1 MFEKGLSI
9 IIPAFNEEKGIAQTI
24 QSIQDA
30 MAESAISHELIV
42 VDDGSIDSTAE
53 IVKSLQGV
61 KLLRNIHNRGYGAS
75 LMRGIRDANYENIAI
90 TDADGTYPNNRI
102 PEFAALLTDD
112 VDMVV
117 GWRKGPSAKI
127 PLVRRPA
134 KWVINKI
141 AEILAGYRI
150 PDLNSGFR
158 IFRKQTIMK
167 NEHVLPAGFSFTT
180 TITLLIASGGGCIL
194 YEPISY
200 SHRTGQ
206 SKFHPIMDTWGM
218 ITLIVR
224 SILLFSPLRFFV
236 PVAMLSFLCAIIVL
250 IVSLLWMERI
260 PDGTITILTVTGFQI
275 LVLGLLADLINRR
288 L

>member
-1 MFEKGLSI
+1 MSEKGLSI
-9 IIPAFNEEKGIAQTI
+9 IIPAFNEEKGAALTVQGIQTT
-24 QSIQDA
+24 
-30 MAESAISHELIV
+30 MAESAIPFELIV

-53 IVKSLQGV
+53 IINSLPGV
-61 KLLRNIHNRGYGAS
+61 KLLRNIHNRGYGTS
-75 LMRGIRDANYENIAI
+75 LKRGIRAATYDNIAI
-90 TDADGTYPNNRI
+90 TDADGTYPGDRI
-102 PEFAALLTDD
+102 PELASLLTDD

-117 GWRKGPSAKI
+117 GWRKGFSAKI

-134 KWVINKI
+134 KWVIKRI
-141 AEILAGYRI
+141 AETLAGYSI
-150 PDLNSGFR
+150 PDLNSGLR
-158 IFRKQTIMK
+158 IFRKQTVLD

-206 SKFHPIMDTWGM
+206 SKFHPIKDTWGM

>member
-9 IIPAFNEEKGIAQTI
+9 IIPAFNEEKGIIPTI
-24 QSIQDA
+24 QGIQGA
-30 MAESAISHELIV
+30 MVESAIPFELIV

-53 IVKSLQGV
+53 IINSLPGV
-61 KLLRNIHNRGYGAS
+61 KLLRNIHNRGYGTS
-75 LMRGIRDANYENIAI
+75 LKRGIRAATYDNIAI
-90 TDADGTYPNNRI
+90 TDADGTYPGDRI
-102 PEFAALLTDD
+102 PELASLLTDD

-117 GWRKGPSAKI
+117 GWRKGFSAKI

-134 KWVINKI
+134 KWVIKRI
-141 AEILAGYRI
+141 AESLAGYSI
-150 PDLNSGFR
+150 PDLNSGLR
-158 IFRKQTIMK
+158 IFRKQTVLD

-200 SHRTGQ
+200 SHRSGQ
-206 SKFHPIMDTWGM
+206 SKFHPIKDTWGM

-224 SILLFSPLRFFV
+224 SILLFNPLRFFV
-236 PVAMLSFLCAIIVL
+236 PIAMLSFLCAIIVL

-275 LVLGLLADLINRR
+275 LVMGLLADLINRR

>member
-1 MFEKGLSI
+1 MSEKGLSI
-9 IIPAFNEEKGIAQTI
+9 IIPAFNEEKGAALTVQGIQTT
-24 QSIQDA
+24 
-30 MAESAISHELIV
+30 MAESAIPFELIV

-53 IVKSLQGV
+53 IINSLPGV
-61 KLLRNIHNRGYGAS
+61 KLLRNIHNRGYGTS
-75 LMRGIRDANYENIAI
+75 LKRGIRAATYDNIAI
-90 TDADGTYPNNRI
+90 TDADGTYPGDRI
-102 PEFAALLTDD
+102 PELASLLTDD

-117 GWRKGPSAKI
+117 GWRKGFSAKI

-134 KWVINKI
+134 KWVIKRI
-141 AEILAGYRI
+141 AETLAGYSI
-150 PDLNSGFR
+150 PDLNSGLR
-158 IFRKQTIMK
+158 IFRKQTVLD

-200 SHRTGQ
+200 SHRSGQ
-206 SKFHPIMDTWGM
+206 SKFHPIKDTWGM

-236 PVAMLSFLCAIIVL
+236 PIAMLFFLCAIIVL

-275 LVLGLLADLINRR
+275 LAMGLLADLINRR
-288 L
+288 F

>member
-9 IIPAFNEEKGIAQTI
+9 IIPAFNEEKGAALTVQGIQTT
-24 QSIQDA
+24 
-30 MAESAISHELIV
+30 MAESAIPFELIV

-53 IVKSLQGV
+53 IINSLPGV
-61 KLLRNIHNRGYGAS
+61 KLLRNIHNRGYGTS
-75 LMRGIRDANYENIAI
+75 LKRGIRAATYDNIAI
-90 TDADGTYPNNRI
+90 TDADGTYPGDRI
-102 PEFAALLTDD
+102 PELASLLTDD

-117 GWRKGPSAKI
+117 GWRKGFSAKI

-134 KWVINKI
+134 KWVIKRI
-141 AEILAGYRI
+141 AETLAGYSI
-150 PDLNSGFR
+150 PDLNSGLR
-158 IFRKQTIMK
+158 IFRKQTVLD

-200 SHRTGQ
+200 SHRSGQ
-206 SKFHPIMDTWGM
+206 SKFHPIKDTWGM

-224 SILLFSPLRFFV
+224 SILLFNPLRFFV
-236 PVAMLSFLCAIIVL
+236 PIAMLSFLCAIIVL

-275 LVLGLLADLINRR
+275 LVMGLLADLINRR

>member
-1 MFEKGLSI
+1 MSEKGLSI
-9 IIPAFNEEKGIAQTI
+9 IIPAFNEEKGAALTVQGIQTT
-24 QSIQDA
+24 
-30 MAESAISHELIV
+30 MAESAIPFELIV

-53 IVKSLQGV
+53 IINSLPGV
-61 KLLRNIHNRGYGAS
+61 KLLRNIHNRGYGTS
-75 LMRGIRDANYENIAI
+75 LKRGIRAATYDNIAI
-90 TDADGTYPNNRI
+90 TDADGTYPGDRI
-102 PEFAALLTDD
+102 PELASLLTDD

-117 GWRKGPSAKI
+117 GWRKGFSAKI

-134 KWVINKI
+134 KWVIKRI
-141 AEILAGYRI
+141 AETLAGYRI
-150 PDLNSGFR
+150 PDLNSGLR
-158 IFRKQTIMK
+158 IFRKQTVLD

-200 SHRTGQ
+200 SHRSGQ
-206 SKFHPIMDTWGM
+206 SKFHPIKDTWGM

-224 SILLFSPLRFFV
+224 SILLFNPLRFFV

>member
-9 IIPAFNEEKGIAQTI
+9 IIPAFNEEKGIIPTI
-24 QSIQDA
+24 QGIQGA
-30 MAESAISHELIV
+30 MVESAIPYELIV

-53 IVKSLQGV
+53 IINSLPGV
-61 KLLRNIHNRGYGAS
+61 KLLRNIHNRGYGTS
-75 LMRGIRDANYENIAI
+75 LKRGIRAATYDNIAI
-90 TDADGTYPNNRI
+90 TDADGTYPGDRI
-102 PEFAALLTDD
+102 PELASLLTDD

-117 GWRKGPSAKI
+117 GWRKGFSAKI

-134 KWVINKI
+134 KWVIKRI
-141 AEILAGYRI
+141 AETLAGYSI
-150 PDLNSGFR
+150 PDLNSGLR
-158 IFRKQTIMK
+158 IFRKQTVLD

-194 YEPISY
+194 YEP
-200 SHRTGQ
+200 
-206 SKFHPIMDTWGM
+206 KFHPIKDTWGM

-224 SILLFSPLRFFV
+224 SILLFNPLRFFV
-236 PVAMLSFLCAIIVL
+236 PLAMLSFLCAIIVL

-275 LVLGLLADLINRR
+275 LAMGLLADLINRR

>member
-9 IIPAFNEEKGIAQTI
+9 IIPAFNEEKGAALTVQGIQTT
-24 QSIQDA
+24 
-30 MAESAISHELIV
+30 MAESAIPFELIV

-53 IVKSLQGV
+53 IINSLPGV
-61 KLLRNIHNRGYGAS
+61 KLLRNIHNRGYGTS
-75 LMRGIRDANYENIAI
+75 LKRGIRAATYENIAI
-90 TDADGTYPNNRI
+90 TDADGTYPGDRI
-102 PEFAALLTDD
+102 PELASLLTDD

-117 GWRKGPSAKI
+117 GWRKGFSAKI

-134 KWVINKI
+134 KWVIKRI
-141 AEILAGYRI
+141 AETLAGYSI
-150 PDLNSGFR
+150 PDLNSGLR
-158 IFRKQTIMK
+158 IFRKQTVLD

-200 SHRTGQ
+200 SHRSGQ
-206 SKFHPIMDTWGM
+206 SKFHPIKDTWGM

-224 SILLFSPLRFFV
+224 SILLFNPLRFFV
-236 PVAMLSFLCAIIVL
+236 PIAMLSFLCAIIVL

-275 LVLGLLADLINRR
+275 LVMGLLADLINRR

>member
-9 IIPAFNEEKGIAQTI
+9 IIPAFNEEKGIIPTI
-24 QSIQDA
+24 QGIQTT
-30 MAESAISHELIV
+30 MAESAIPFELIV

-53 IVKSLQGV
+53 IINSLPGV
-61 KLLRNIHNRGYGAS
+61 KLLRNIHNRGYGTS
-75 LMRGIRDANYENIAI
+75 LKRGIRAATYDNIAI
-90 TDADGTYPNNRI
+90 TDADGTYPGDRI
-102 PEFAALLTDD
+102 PELASLLTDD

-117 GWRKGPSAKI
+117 GWRKGFSAKI

-134 KWVINKI
+134 KWVIKRI
-141 AEILAGYRI
+141 AESLAGYSI
-150 PDLNSGFR
+150 PDLNSGLR
-158 IFRKQTIMK
+158 IFRKQTVLD

-200 SHRTGQ
+200 SHRSGQ
-206 SKFHPIMDTWGM
+206 SKFHPIKDTWGM

-224 SILLFSPLRFFV
+224 SILLFNPLRFFV
-236 PVAMLSFLCAIIVL
+236 PIAMLSFLCAIIVL

-275 LVLGLLADLINRR
+275 LVMGLLADLINRR